1 MNAPTLRERIC
12 SFFCDG
18 ACLRPRDPEY
28 EQKIYLKERK
38 RIEKYLQNLEEP
50 KSVDRSSPVPILPE
64 PEPEPEPESDKRITD
79 PQRRFSLPVLPV
91 YSLKPNPP
99 PNLRRRS
106 VWFECPAGG
115 GGEPVITVE
124 PPTPDEM
131 PLRLIK
137 RRVGDRRNAMGRESH
152 RKSLMKGI
160 LSVASGG
167 GTPPVSELKEGK
179 PLPGYLGRENE
190 TYCFPACAGT
200 PLKEPDEFYEDKTY
214 IVVNDQGSI
223 FRFSKAES
231 LFLFGQ
237 ESRLRN
243 AAINLFIKP
252 MFSNFIMLVIL
263 FNCACMVLEN
273 PPHWVDDYL
282 EYVFTAIY
290 IAEATVKITARGF
303 VLHSFSYLRDP
314 WNWLD
319 FIVIV
324 SALATEILKAIVR
337 STMLGQI
344 AVLRTFRVLRALKTM
359 SVVPGLRGIVKAL
372 LRSIHAL
379 KDAVAL
385 TVFCVSVFALI
396 GYQLFHGT
404 LRQKCVL
411 SSNSPVLAPDALY
424 ALDKEANF
432 FRQEFDF
439 ASACLKQDFN
449 ESYNDSSHY
458 NTTPVQTLTPLYP
471 HPKDCHL
478 TKFLPPCDGTQWCDE
493 DVIFIERILTTVNNT
508 LTKAV
513 NQSEQHCVSQL
524 TMPMYVSAWSS
535 LAYKVGL
542 HIPSLNNGT
551 FECANSTSN
560 STSAE
565 PYCNTMVHMDIA
577 DITCLRE
584 SQYGGNGS
592 YTSHNASK
600 DLKHWGSRMAYGCS
614 SVPKWYA
621 RKLIISLRIVTPNNK
636 SSPELL
642 FYSSDPKAKDLT
654 QWKDDVENHCM
665 TEPTTGLYY
674 FPMSSNRPKPEP
686 IYCAIGNDDMCPLG
700 YGCYEAGGNPDY
712 GYTSF
717 DHFFLAF
724 LTSFRLVALDS
735 WSRLY
740 YLTLHTIGKTYAIF
754 YIVVVLLGSYYLVNL
769 ILAVVYMAYE
779 EQQAVVEEEELEAK
793 EREAEKREQE
803 GDDLSECDDCA
814 SESDVPNSEI
824 DVETGRWKM
833 GLITTSLACHEPR
846 QFSNDGNSSATFSPS
861 PFGYKESCRRK
872 RRRMRLRSQLSSRT
886 TLHQPSGDDEPSNQP
901 TTLHKRSQRSS
912 SLRYSVRSHGVQS
925 SDTCTCSD
933 DSSMYQHGDMQR
945 PKRRRSL
952 SKSRR
957 RRYRRKSPVN
967 LKSLEENKKDKHED
981 KPSIRLIVTEIESEA
996 ESGHRMLKNKQENHH
1011 EKNANFLS
1019 VNEALRRGRMSSL
1032 SSETSSCNEVCNDC
1046 SEQNNTEKKPCF
1058 NPGCCNSKFSST
1070 EFSFRRLSDSSS
1082 MWGDNESEQVV
1093 EVEIAQDENIGRK
1106 LPVRS
1111 PTTNKDTENQKPETL
1126 PSHQHHVIHTK
1137 KHSPNSLFPAPT
1149 NTHANRL
1156 KTMKGCNTPPM
1167 FLRNELRKDGNGS
1180 CVNGSKTNKGS
1191 HVGIEDDYDCYL
1203 MENKFGM
1210 GPAEYFQTNNNLLSP
1225 VNPSPVKTTG
1235 DPAADDI
1242 NIDEDQTIAVISED
1256 GKYYEYQE
1264 NYDVVQL
1271 EEKLDETS
1279 AMLTDQFSDISPTSR
1294 RARWKLKNKKMTDRY
1309 QKFSRAFVNLFCKWR
1324 CCPAGWSKIQRKVRR
1339 IVLNPFTDLLITLCI
1354 ALNTLFMSLEQ
1365 HPMEA
1370 WFAKIL
1376 DNANVFFTIVFTV
1389 EMLMKIIGLSPYTYF
1404 NERWNVFDAV
1414 VVLFSLLE
1422 LLLNSTQGL
1431 SVFRAFRLMRILKL
1445 AKQWPTLNKLL
1456 RIIGKTLGQLWHL
1469 TLVLFLVLFIFA
1481 VVGMQLLRESY
1492 ISHYL
1497 EHNQGKLPRWNFID
1511 FPHSFMVVFRI
1522 QCGEWVENMFTC
1534 LNVAPPGICIPLFI
1548 LVYIIGNLVILN
1560 LFLALLLNSFSGD
1573 VLQQTTS
1580 ENSSISEAFR
1590 QFVAWARKQRSRIQT
1605 IPFNTFCCQMV
1616 KLGVRNTPKN
1626 PMKMEVKKTMSQS
1639 SECNVITNTEMTTF
1653 TAITED
1659 KDSNGDA
1666 CADETDPMLQSPKP
1680 HTNGNAS
1687 HDKQSGT
1694 NHKTNHEPCND
1705 NTEVSV
1711 LSLNGSLKEPS
1722 KSRNDSVC
1730 AIVQESNDLL
1740 NNPNKETCKEKR
1752 SRSVTPEGR
1761 CSSRVSRRRNSMT
1774 SRASE
1779 SSSIP
1784 LSPTSSSHRRRKAS
1798 VSARDRYRG
1807 IRSSVGEGS
1816 GGEGIK
1822 ENGREDKLTNK
1833 NHNQVQDEDKTES
1846 VEEENEVNETENEK
1860 SKLQPCF
1867 SCWTREP
1874 LSGPWFEMREFMH
1887 KIIIHRYFE
1896 NIVIFCIL
1904 LSTVTL
1910 AMEDIHIDKRPAMKK
1925 VVHIIDIF
1933 CCIFFTVEMLM
1944 KWIGKGLRSYFTNPW
1959 CCLDFFIVLVSLVNI
1974 FMASNQR
1981 ADFSALRALRT
1992 FRALRPLRA
2001 LSRFQG
2007 MKIVVDA
2014 LIRAVPSITHV
2025 FFICMIFWLIFSILG
2040 VNIFGGRFGRCVSL
2054 MTGDIMPNP
2063 RPEDIVGNNTIYDKC
2078 LVNNTLL
2085 FDYLRGII
2093 TSRDISSD
2101 LVLPIIR
2108 NRTEC
2113 ELCANMMNTTLINWQ
2128 IPSVNFDSAP
2138 RGLLALLQIAT
2149 FTGWI
2154 EIMGSAIDITG
2165 IESQPR
2171 YENSFYNYLYF
2182 CVFIIFGA
2190 FFSLNL
2196 FIGVIIDNFNQ
2207 QKIKTKGGEDG
2218 VFLTDEQRRYYNAMK
2233 RMASKTPK
2241 KPIPRPNSRFA
2252 NKIYDIVTDRKFE
2265 IAVMGLIMLNL
2276 VVMAIEHHDMSP
2288 EMYKLLQN
2296 FNLGFICVFLL
2307 EAILKLIGLRLYYFT
2322 VPWNVFDILVVVVSL
2337 IASGLHDVM
2346 TQYFVQPTIF
2356 RIIRLFRVTRIL
2368 RLIREAKG
2376 IRTLLFALMMSLP
2389 ALFNIGSLLF
2399 LLMFIYAII
2408 GMSQFPY
2415 IQKVA
2420 GVDDLL
2426 NFETFP
2432 NAFLVLFQ
2440 ISTSEGW
2447 DTFIDPVLRDRE
2459 PYCDESPADGSPS
2472 NCGNATVGVI
2482 YFVTYVMITFLIVVN
2497 MYIAIILENFE
2508 VATRESAEPL
2518 TADDF
2523 EQFFEVWQR
2532 FDDRLTQFVT
2542 YEQLKLL
2549 LHQLDFPLRV
2559 ALPNTAFISQAH
2571 MKVTL
2576 DGRIHC
2582 LEVIITLIK
2591 KVLGDSP
2598 ELNNLKDSMLQSF
2611 KLKCPAKESLEDQE
2625 TIDSEEFTVQLRAVI
2640 IIQRAYREYRLRI
2653 EELEYSEEG
2662 DMTDANSSESSSE
2675 PEATNPNGHTGA
2687 PPAEISIEPPG

>member
-1 MNAPTLRERIC
+1 
-12 SFFCDG
+12 
-18 ACLRPRDPEY
+18 
-28 EQKIYLKERK
+28 
-38 RIEKYLQNLEEP
+38 
-50 KSVDRSSPVPILPE
+50 
-64 PEPEPEPESDKRITD
+64 
-79 PQRRFSLPVLPV
+79 
-91 YSLKPNPP
+91 
-99 PNLRRRS
+99 
-106 VWFECPAGG
+106 
-115 GGEPVITVE
+115 
-124 PPTPDEM
+124 
-131 PLRLIK
+131 
-137 RRVGDRRNAMGRESH
+137 
-152 RKSLMKGI
+152 
-160 LSVASGG
+160 
-167 GTPPVSELKEGK
+167 
-179 PLPGYLGRENE
+179 
-190 TYCFPACAGT
+190 
-200 PLKEPDEFYEDKTY
+200 
-214 IVVNDQGSI
+214 
-223 FRFSKAES
+223 
-231 LFLFGQ
+231 
-237 ESRLRN
+237 
-243 AAINLFIKP
+243 

-424 ALDKEANF
+424 ALDKESNF
-432 FRQEFDF
+432 FSF
-439 ASACLKQDFN
+439 
-449 ESYNDSSHY
+449 Y
-458 NTTPVQTLTPLYP
+458 
-471 HPKDCHL
+471 
-478 TKFLPPCDGTQWCDE
+478 
-493 DVIFIERILTTVNNT
+493 
-508 LTKAV
+508 
-513 NQSEQHCVSQL
+513 
-524 TMPMYVSAWSS
+524 
-535 LAYKVGL
+535 L
-542 HIPSLNNGT
+542 H
-551 FECANSTSN
+551 A
-560 STSAE
+560 
-565 PYCNTMVHMDIA
+565 MV
-577 DITCLRE
+577 R
-584 SQYGGNGS
+584 
-592 YTSHNASK
+592 
-600 DLKHWGSRMAYGCS
+600 
-614 SVPKWYA
+614 SVTYS
-621 RKLIISLRIVTPNNK
+621 ISMF
-636 SSPELL
+636 S
-642 FYSSDPKAKDLT
+642 
-654 QWKDDVENHCM
+654 
-665 TEPTTGLYY
+665 
-674 FPMSSNRPKPEP
+674 
-686 IYCAIGNDDMCPLG
+686 DMCPLG

-803 GDDLSECDDCA
+803 
-814 SESDVPNSEI
+814 
-824 DVETGRWKM
+824 
-833 GLITTSLACHEPR
+833 
-846 QFSNDGNSSATFSPS
+846 
-861 PFGYKESCRRK
+861 
-872 RRRMRLRSQLSSRT
+872 
-886 TLHQPSGDDEPSNQP
+886 
-901 TTLHKRSQRSS
+901 
-912 SLRYSVRSHGVQS
+912 SVRSHGVQS

-1032 SSETSSCNEVCNDC
+1032 SSETSS
-1046 SEQNNTEKKPCF
+1046 S
-1058 NPGCCNSKFSST
+1058 GCCNSKFSST

-1082 MWGDNESEQVV
+1082 MWGDNESEQV
-1093 EVEIAQDENIGRK
+1093 EMNGRK

-1137 KHSPNSLFPAPT
+1137 KHSPNSLFPAPA

-1203 MENKFGM
+1203 MENKFGKSSFLDFKI
-1210 GPAEYFQTNNNLLSP
+1210 ESLLLSVYKLP
-1225 VNPSPVKTTG
+1225 QKQKENNFNICTILANPFF
-1235 DPAADDI
+1235 
-1242 NIDEDQTIAVISED
+1242 
-1256 GKYYEYQE
+1256 
-1264 NYDVVQL
+1264 VVQ
-1271 EEKLDETS
+1271 
-1279 AMLTDQFSDISPTSR
+1279 
-1294 RARWKLKNKKMTDRY
+1294 
-1309 QKFSRAFVNLFCKWR
+1309 
-1324 CCPAGWSKIQRKVRR
+1324 KIQRKVRR

-1580 ENSSISEAFR
+1580 ENSS
-1590 QFVAWARKQRSRIQT
+1590 
-1605 IPFNTFCCQMV
+1605 TFCCQMV

-1639 SECNVITNTEMTTF
+1639 SECGHEVYETAQPCYNKCHFHAMTN
-1653 TAITED
+1653 
-1659 KDSNGDA
+1659 
-1666 CADETDPMLQSPKP
+1666 ETDPMLQSPKP

-1761 CSSRVSRRRNSMT
+1761 CSSRVSRRHGLKDCLIQHTIN
-1774 SRASE
+1774 
-1779 SSSIP
+1779 
-1784 LSPTSSSHRRRKAS
+1784 SPTFPFLKF
-1798 VSARDRYRG
+1798 
-1807 IRSSVGEGS
+1807 
-1816 GGEGIK
+1816 
-1822 ENGREDKLTNK
+1822 
-1833 NHNQVQDEDKTES
+1833 Q
-1846 VEEENEVNETENEK
+1846 

-1867 SCWTREP
+1867 SCWTSEP

-2054 MTGDIMPNP
+2054 MTVIK
-2063 RPEDIVGNNTIYDKC
+2063 VHTY
-2078 LVNNTLL
+2078 
-2085 FDYLRGII
+2085 
-2093 TSRDISSD
+2093 
-2101 LVLPIIR
+2101 
-2108 NRTEC
+2108 RTENTDI
-2113 ELCANMMNTTLINWQ
+2113 LPPIRMNTTLINWQ

-2138 RGLLALLQIAT
+2138 RGLLALLQQIAT

-2296 FNLGFICVFLL
+2296 FNLGFILL

-2687 PPAEISIEPPG
+2687 SPAEISIEPPG

>member
-1 MNAPTLRERIC
+1 PY
-12 SFFCDG
+12 F
-18 ACLRPRDPEY
+18 
-28 EQKIYLKERK
+28 Q
-38 RIEKYLQNLEEP
+38 
-50 KSVDRSSPVPILPE
+50 
-64 PEPEPEPESDKRITD
+64 
-79 PQRRFSLPVLPV
+79 
-91 YSLKPNPP
+91 
-99 PNLRRRS
+99 
-106 VWFECPAGG
+106 
-115 GGEPVITVE
+115 
-124 PPTPDEM
+124 
-131 PLRLIK
+131 
-137 RRVGDRRNAMGRESH
+137 
-152 RKSLMKGI
+152 
-160 LSVASGG
+160 
-167 GTPPVSELKEGK
+167 
-179 PLPGYLGRENE
+179 
-190 TYCFPACAGT
+190 
-200 PLKEPDEFYEDKTY
+200 TY

-404 LRQKCVL
+404 LRQK
-411 SSNSPVLAPDALY
+411 
-424 ALDKEANF
+424 F
-432 FRQEFDF
+432 FD
-439 ASACLKQDFN
+439 N
-449 ESYNDSSHY
+449 
-458 NTTPVQTLTPLYP
+458 
-471 HPKDCHL
+471 
-478 TKFLPPCDGTQWCDE
+478 G
-493 DVIFIERILTTVNNT
+493 ERNNNKIT
-508 LTKAV
+508 RIMELGAKI
-513 NQSEQHCVSQL
+513 QS
-524 TMPMYVSAWSS
+524 
-535 LAYKVGL
+535 
-542 HIPSLNNGT
+542 
-551 FECANSTSN
+551 
-560 STSAE
+560 
-565 PYCNTMVHMDIA
+565 
-577 DITCLRE
+577 
-584 SQYGGNGS
+584 
-592 YTSHNASK
+592 
-600 DLKHWGSRMAYGCS
+600 LKHE
-614 SVPKWYA
+614 
-621 RKLIISLRIVTPNNK
+621 ISYI
-636 SSPELL
+636 
-642 FYSSDPKAKDLT
+642 YSITYSIS
-654 QWKDDVENHCM
+654 M
-665 TEPTTGLYY
+665 
-674 FPMSSNRPKPEP
+674 FS
-686 IYCAIGNDDMCPLG
+686 DMCPLG

-803 GDDLSECDDCA
+803 RA
-814 SESDVPNSEI
+814 YTI
-824 DVETGRWKM
+824 D
-833 GLITTSLACHEPR
+833 
-846 QFSNDGNSSATFSPS
+846 AT
-861 PFGYKESCRRK
+861 
-872 RRRMRLRSQLSSRT
+872 
-886 TLHQPSGDDEPSNQP
+886 
-901 TTLHKRSQRSS
+901 
-912 SLRYSVRSHGVQS
+912 S

-1032 SSETSSCNEVCNDC
+1032 SSETSSC
-1046 SEQNNTEKKPCF
+1046 
-1058 NPGCCNSKFSST
+1058 CCNSKFSST

-1082 MWGDNESEQVV
+1082 MWGDNESEQGLYFP
-1093 EVEIAQDENIGRK
+1093 ERTQERRQRQLCELAHYPIIQRFK
-1106 LPVRS
+1106 LKLILS
-1111 PTTNKDTENQKPETL
+1111 ST
-1126 PSHQHHVIHTK
+1126 I
-1137 KHSPNSLFPAPT
+1137 
-1149 NTHANRL
+1149 
-1156 KTMKGCNTPPM
+1156 
-1167 FLRNELRKDGNGS
+1167 
-1180 CVNGSKTNKGS
+1180 
-1191 HVGIEDDYDCYL
+1191 I
-1203 MENKFGM
+1203 GM

-1256 GKYYEYQE
+1256 
-1264 NYDVVQL
+1264 
-1271 EEKLDETS
+1271 
-1279 AMLTDQFSDISPTSR
+1279 DISPTSR

-1573 VLQQTTS
+1573 VLQQT
-1580 ENSSISEAFR
+1580 
-1590 QFVAWARKQRSRIQT
+1590 
-1605 IPFNTFCCQMV
+1605 
-1616 KLGVRNTPKN
+1616 
-1626 PMKMEVKKTMSQS
+1626 
-1639 SECNVITNTEMTTF
+1639 
-1653 TAITED
+1653 
-1659 KDSNGDA
+1659 
-1666 CADETDPMLQSPKP
+1666 
-1680 HTNGNAS
+1680 
-1687 HDKQSGT
+1687 
-1694 NHKTNHEPCND
+1694 
-1705 NTEVSV
+1705 
-1711 LSLNGSLKEPS
+1711 EPS

-1833 NHNQVQDEDKTES
+1833 NHVRRVSRRFGILAMQNLNQVQDEDKTES

-1860 SKLQPCF
+1860 TPNSRDGLKDCLIQHTINSPTFPFLKFQSKLQPCF

-2054 MTGDIMPNP
+2054 MTGDIM
-2063 RPEDIVGNNTIYDKC
+2063 
-2078 LVNNTLL
+2078 L
-2085 FDYLRGII
+2085 
-2093 TSRDISSD
+2093 
-2101 LVLPIIR
+2101 LPIIR

-2640 IIQRAYREYRLRI
+2640 IIQRAYREYR
-2653 EELEYSEEG
+2653 
-2662 DMTDANSSESSSE
+2662 
-2675 PEATNPNGHTGA
+2675 
-2687 PPAEISIEPPG
+2687 